1 MTANPA
7 PDKIRVRALRD
18 ADLDRLVAIDRHHV
32 GRSRRRLLERRLAM
46 HAAAPAES
54 LQFGAE
60 VDGRLAGFVLARVQR
75 GEFGRTD
82 SSAVIDVLGV
92 DPANRGQG
100 CGRALMDAIT
110 AEARARGLPRLHSQA
125 DWTMDELLRFFAGA
139 GFELSSRLVIERP
152 VALPFDESP
161 DEI

>member
-7 PDKIRVRALRD
+7 PVKTRVRALRD
-18 ADLDRLVAIDRHHV
+18 ADLDRLVEIDRLHV
-32 GRSRRRLLERRLAM
+32 GRSRRRFLEKRLGM
-46 HAAAPAES
+46 HATDPAEF

-60 VDGRLAGFVLARVQR
+60 VDGRLAGFVLASVQR

-82 SSAVIDVLGV
+82 SSAVIDALGV
-92 DPANRGQG
+92 DPASRGQG
-100 CGRALMDAIT
+100 CGRALMEAIT
-110 AEARARGLPRLHSQA
+110 AEARTRGLPRLHSQA

-152 VALPFDESP
+152 VAVPFDENP

>member
-1 MTANPA
+1 MTATPVA
-7 PDKIRVRALRD
+7 PEIRVRALRTD
-18 ADLDRLVAIDRHHV
+18 DIDRLVAIDRAHV
-32 GRSRRRLLERRLAM
+32 GRSRRRVLAKRLEM
-46 HAAAPAES
+46 HAADPAES
-54 LQFGAE
+54 LQFG
-60 VDGRLAGFVLARVQR
+60 VDVKGRLAGFVLARVQR

-92 DPANRGQG
+92 DPASRGQG

-110 AEARARGLPRLHSQA
+110 TEARARNLPRLHSQA
-125 DWTMDELLRFFAGA
+125 DWTMDELLRFFADA

-152 VALPFDESP
+152 VAVPFDESP

>member
-7 PDKIRVRALRD
+7 APAIRVRALRA
-18 ADLDRLVAIDRHHV
+18 ADLDRLVAIDRAHA
-32 GRSRRRLLERRLAM
+32 GRSRRRFLEKRLEM
-46 HAAAPAES
+46 HAENPAES

-75 GEFGRTD
+75 GEFGRAD

-92 DPANRGQG
+92 DPGNRGHG
-100 CGRALMDAIT
+100 CGRALMDAISG
-110 AEARARGLPRLHSQA
+110 EARARGLPRLHSQA
-125 DWTMDELLRFFAGA
+125 DWTMDELLRFFASA

-161 DEI
+161 EET